1 MWKQIGLLV
10 VVYLTLGQSMDS
22 GSPEFSSDSDNID
35 RTTRELYLIDEVQTA
50 FTKWKQ
56 SKPLIVWSEDKI
68 LKDQQKAMEHV
79 FDRFS
84 DFGGTAFGDFILLID
99 DYHGG
104 ELNRD
109 DTSTDLLAATIEMN
123 AAAQQEMD
131 RVISVILNEVKSM
144 VEDGESNGSRSK
156 VVLSLLYNI
165 ASKYNSV
172 GVPMDKVLPKIE
184 GFEMSLDSNIPPWM
198 RKILDKVYKGVYK
211 DIIVEDE
218 DTPSDLRGVY
228 EQKIFDMVSKKAGPL
243 RELSEPVKLPEL
255 SKPTDRTEIT
265 ETATVSPVGIEQWFP
280 LSPITPQHPV
290 VQSKT
295 PIATQPTHDQR
306 DMTPS
311 KQSFIKAASAFA
323 AEDPVENPSNVHQQ
337 LGEKETDI
345 DALPSQPA
353 LFFLGL
359 T

>member
-131 RVISVILNEVKSM
+131 RVISVILKNA
-144 VEDGESNGSRSK
+144 GGRNGPLSK
-156 VVLSLLYNI
+156 VAHHIPSNYYDVR
-165 ASKYNSV
+165 
-172 GVPMDKVLPKIE
+172 VPMDKVQRKIE
-184 GFEMSLDSNIPPWM
+184 VFEKSLCSNIHPWM
-198 RKILDKVYKGVYK
+198 RENLDTMYYWIK
-211 DIIVEDE
+211 DAEKE
-218 DTPSDLRGVY
+218 ENSGRRSTPAEKMV
-228 EQKIFDMVSKKAGPL
+228 FDMASKEAGPL
-243 RELSEPVKLPEL
+243 ALAELSDPVQLPEPAEP
-255 SKPTDRTEIT
+255 SKPTDRTGGT
-265 ETATVSPVGIEQWFP
+265 ETTPVPPMGIWQWFP
-280 LSPITPQHPV
+280 LSLIIPQHPV
-290 VQSKT
+290 VESKT
-295 PIATQPTHDQR
+295 LIAAQPTQR

>member
-35 RTTRELYLIDEVQTA
+35 RTGELYLINEVQTT
-50 FTKWKQ
+50 FTKWQQ
-56 SKPLIVWSEDKI
+56 SKPLIGWPDDKI
-68 LKDQQKAMEHV
+68 VKHQRDAMNHV

-255 SKPTDRTEIT
+255 SKPTVSQILQIFKIISDDNAVPLRELTEPVPLSEPTNPTHRTET
-265 ETATVSPVGIEQWFP
+265 TTVWLVFNEIWFP
-280 LSPITPQHPV
+280 LC
-290 VQSKT
+290 
-295 PIATQPTHDQR
+295 
-306 DMTPS
+306 
-311 KQSFIKAASAFA
+311 FL
-323 AEDPVENPSNVHQQ
+323 
-337 LGEKETDI
+337 LGMIIGTILMAKFYFKKEE
-345 DALPSQPA
+345 
-353 LFFLGL
+353 
-359 T
+359 